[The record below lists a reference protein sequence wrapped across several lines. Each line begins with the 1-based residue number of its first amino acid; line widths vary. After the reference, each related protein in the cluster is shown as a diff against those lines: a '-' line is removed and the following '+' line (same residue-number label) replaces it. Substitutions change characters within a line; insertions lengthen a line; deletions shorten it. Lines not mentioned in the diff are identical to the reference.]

1 MSLSVVGE
9 FGDDNCDQ
17 PGFFPHRAIK
27 GDKRDG
33 SSSGRSVARP
43 KKADSVR

>member
-1 MSLSVVGE
+1 MMTAATNKAS
-9 FGDDNCDQ
+9 
-17 PGFFPHRAIK
+17 FFFHRAIK